1 MTMEQRH
8 WAGVFSAITTP
19 FAADLTVDHGFLR
32 EHTRWLVDNGCTGI
46 VALGSLGESATLS
59 FDEKVA
65 ILETCRAAVGG
76 RVNVIAGIAG
86 LSTAECVALARRAA
100 AVGCDGLMVLP
111 PYVYRGDW
119 RESEAHFSAVVEST
133 PLSCMLYNNPIAYG
147 TDVTAEQLSELARHE
162 NLHAVKES
170 SGDVR
175 RVTAVL
181 ERLGERLNVFA
192 GLDDM
197 IVESVAMGASGW
209 IAGLVNALPQ
219 ESVRLFDLAKRG
231 EWGAARA
238 LYDWFLPLLRLDTLP
253 KFVQLIKLVQ
263 VEVGQGYAR
272 VRPPR
277 LELVGTERDSVIELI
292 RERLAA
298 RPRITSGSD
307 DVAPQRPARVR
318 GAVKAATVRP

>member
-1 MTMEQRH
+1 MEQRD
-8 WAGVFSAITTP
+8 WAGVFTAITTP
-19 FAADLTVDHGFLR
+19 FKADLTVDHDFLAS
-32 EHTRWLVDNGCTGI
+32 HAAWQVDNGCTGV
-46 VALGSLGESATLS
+46 VALGSLGEAATLT

-65 ILETCRAAVGG
+65 ILETCRRSVGG
-76 RVNVIAGIAG
+76 RVPVIAGIAG

-111 PYVYRGDW
+111 AYVYRGDW
-119 RESEAHFSAVVEST
+119 RETEAHFSAVIEAT

-147 TDVTAEQLSELARHE
+147 TDVTADQLAELVRHD

-175 RVTAVL
+175 RITAVI
-181 ERLGERLNVFA
+181 ERLGSRLNAFA

-197 IVESVAMGASGW
+197 IVESARMGASGW
-209 IAGLVNALPQ
+209 IAGLVNALPA
-219 ESVRLFDLAKRG
+219 ESVALFEHSVKGRVA
-231 EWGAARA
+231 EARA

-263 VEVGQGYAR
+263 QEVGQGTPR

-277 LELVGTERDSVIELI
+277 LELEGAERAHAIELI
-292 RERLAA
+292 RTRLAA
-298 RPRITSGSD
+298 RPSAVRAHPNASSVDHPRPEG
-307 DVAPQRPARVR
+307 VATR
-318 GAVKAATVRP
+318 

>member
-1 MTMEQRH
+1 MTMEQRD

-19 FAADLTVDHGFLR
+19 FAADLSIDHTFLR
-32 EHTRWLVDNGCTGI
+32 EHASWLVDNGCTGI
-46 VALGSLGESATLS
+46 VALGSLGESATLT

-65 ILETCRAAVGG
+65 ILESCRRAVGD
-76 RVNVIAGIAG
+76 RVPVVAGIAG

-100 AVGCDGLMVLP
+100 AVGCDGLMALP
-111 PYVYRGDW
+111 AYVYRGDW
-119 RESEAHFSAVVEST
+119 RETEAHFSAVIEAT

-147 TDVTAEQLSELARHE
+147 TDVSAEQLSELARHD

-181 ERLGERLNVFA
+181 ERLGNRLNVFA

-209 IAGLVNALPQ
+209 IAGLVNALPS
-219 ESVRLFDLAKRG
+219 ESVRLFDLAMSG
-231 EWGAARA
+231 QQSEARA
-238 LYDWFLPLLRLDTLP
+238 LYEWFLPLLRLDTLP

-263 VEVGQGYAR
+263 LEVGKGTAT

-277 LELVGTERDSVIELI
+277 LEVTGPEYDDVISLI
-292 RERLAA
+292 RDRLST
-298 RPRITSGSD
+298 RPSLTRPA
-307 DVAPQRPARVR
+307 DVAAHASER
-318 GAVKAATVRP
+318 GVASIR

>member
-1 MTMEQRH
+1 MEQRD

-19 FAADLTVDHGFLR
+19 FAADLSIDHAFLA
-32 EHTRWLVDNGCTGI
+32 EHASWLVDSGCTGI
-46 VALGSLGESATLS
+46 VPLGSLGESATLS

-65 ILETCRAAVGG
+65 ILETCRRAIGD
-76 RVNVIAGIAG
+76 RVPVVAGIAG

-100 AVGCDGLMVLP
+100 TVGCDGLMVLP

-119 RESEAHFSAVVEST
+119 RETEAHFSAVIEAT

-147 TDVTAEQLSELARHE
+147 TDVTAEQLAELARHD

-181 ERLGERLNVFA
+181 ERLGDRLNVFA

-197 IVESVAMGASGW
+197 IVESIAMGASGW
-209 IAGLVNALPQ
+209 IAGLVNALPA
-219 ESVRLFDLAKRG
+219 ESVRLFDLASG
-231 EWGAARA
+231 DEWREARE

-263 VEVGQGYAR
+263 VEVGRGSAR

-277 LELVGTERDSVIELI
+277 LELVGEEY
-292 RERLAA
+292 
-298 RPRITSGSD
+298 G
-307 DVAPQRPARVR
+307 
-318 GAVKAATVRP
+318 GAVKLIRDRLTARPAAWGASRAGAPEASTPERGAAPIA

>member
-1 MTMEQRH
+1 MTMQQQD
-8 WAGVFSAITTP
+8 WVGVFSAITTP
-19 FAADLTVDHGFLR
+19 FASDLSVDHAFLR
-32 EHTRWLVDNGCTGI
+32 EHAGWLVDNGCTGI

-59 FDEKVA
+59 FEEKVA
-65 ILETCRAAVGG
+65 ILESCRRGVGD
-76 RVNVIAGIAG
+76 RAPVIAGIAG
-86 LSTAECVALARRAA
+86 LSTSECVALALRAE

-119 RESEAHFSAVVEST
+119 RETRAHFSAVIEATS
-133 PLSCMLYNNPIAYG
+133 LSCMLYNNPIAYG
-147 TDVTAEQLSELARHE
+147 TDVSAEQLEELASHD

-181 ERLGERLNVFA
+181 ERLGRRLNVFA

-197 IVESVAMGASGW
+197 MVESVAMGGSGW
-209 IAGLVNALPQ
+209 IAGLVNALPT
-219 ESVRLFDLAKRG
+219 ESVRLFDLARAG
-231 EWGAARA
+231 EMVEARA

-263 VEVGQGYAR
+263 VEVGKGTAR

-277 LELVGTERDSVIELI
+277 LELVGDEYDAAIDLI
-292 RERLAA
+292 RERLE
-298 RPRITSGSD
+298 
-307 DVAPQRPARVR
+307 
-318 GAVKAATVRP
+318 VRPSMASAGHRATASTR

>member
-1 MTMEQRH
+1 
-8 WAGVFSAITTP
+8 
-19 FAADLTVDHGFLR
+19 
-32 EHTRWLVDNGCTGI
+32 
-46 VALGSLGESATLS
+46 
-59 FDEKVA
+59 
-65 ILETCRAAVGG
+65 
-76 RVNVIAGIAG
+76 
-86 LSTAECVALARRAA
+86 
-100 AVGCDGLMVLP
+100 MVLP

-119 RESEAHFSAVVEST
+119 RESEAHFSAVIEAT

-147 TDVTAEQLSELARHE
+147 TDVTAEQMSELARHD

-181 ERLGERLNVFA
+181 ERLGDRLNVFA

-209 IAGLVNALPQ
+209 IAGLVNALPD

-231 EWGAARA
+231 ERSATRA

-263 VEVGQGYAR
+263 VEVGRGSAR

-277 LELVGTERDSVIELI
+277 LELVGEEYERTIALI
-292 RERLAA
+292 RERLAT
-298 RPRITSGSD
+298 RPRITSDGT
-307 DVAPQRPARVR
+307 DVAAMRTPHERDAIGLGTTSAAR
-318 GAVKAATVRP
+318 

>member
-1 MTMEQRH
+1 MTMQQRD

-19 FAADLTVDHGFLR
+19 FAPDLSVDHAFLR
-32 EHTRWLVDNGCTGI
+32 EHARWLVDNGCTGI
-46 VALGSLGESATLS
+46 VPLGSLGESATLA
-59 FDEKVA
+59 FDEKIA
-65 ILETCRAAVGG
+65 ILESCVAAVGG
-76 RVNVIAGIAG
+76 RVPVVAGVAG
-86 LSTAECVALARRAA
+86 LSTIECVSLARRAA

-111 PYVYRGDW
+111 VYVYRGDW
-119 RESEAHFSAVVEST
+119 RETEAHFSAVIEAT

-147 TDVTAEQLSELARHE
+147 TDVTAEQLAELARHD

-181 ERLGERLNVFA
+181 ERLGSRLEVFA

-197 IVESVAMGASGW
+197 IVESVAMGAAGW
-209 IAGLVNALPQ
+209 IAGLVNALPL
-219 ESVRLFDLAKRG
+219 ESVRLFELARTDRWN
-231 EWGAARA
+231 EARA

-263 VEVGQGYAR
+263 AEVDRGSAR

-277 LELVGTERDSVIELI
+277 LEVTGEEYDWVIDLI
-292 RERLAA
+292 RERLRARPSLSARADGARPISALASAA
-298 RPRITSGSD
+298 R
-307 DVAPQRPARVR
+307 
-318 GAVKAATVRP
+318 

>member
-1 MTMEQRH
+1 MTMQQQD

-19 FAADLTVDHGFLR
+19 FASDLSVDHAFLR
-32 EHTRWLVDNGCTGI
+32 DHAGWLVDHGCTGI

-65 ILETCRAAVGG
+65 ILESCRSGVGD
-76 RVNVIAGIAG
+76 RAPVVAGIAG
-86 LSTAECVALARRAA
+86 LSTSECVALARRAEA
-100 AVGCDGLMVLP
+100 AGCDGLMVLP

-119 RESEAHFSAVVEST
+119 RETRTHFSAVIDATS
-133 PLSCMLYNNPIAYG
+133 LSCMLYNNPIAYG
-147 TDVTAEQLSELARHE
+147 TDVSAEQLEELASHD

-181 ERLGERLNVFA
+181 ERLGRRLNVFA

-197 IVESVAMGASGW
+197 IVESVAMGGSGW
-209 IAGLVNALPQ
+209 IAGLVNALPA
-219 ESVRLFDLAKRG
+219 ESVRLFDLARAG
-231 EWGAARA
+231 EWTEARA
-238 LYDWFLPLLRLDTLP
+238 LYDWFLPLLRLDTQS

-263 VEVGQGYAR
+263 VEVGKGTAR

-277 LELVGTERDSVIELI
+277 LELVGGEHDAAIDLI
-292 RERLAA
+292 RERLSV
-298 RPRITSGSD
+298 RPTLTSAD
-307 DVAPQRPARVR
+307 Q
-318 GAVKAATVRP
+318 AATASTR